1 MRNKKVSEQQ
11 NLQNLTVKID
21 SFECS
26 ITTDIAVFGYVDH
39 RLKILLTKR
48 SVGKFTD
55 HWMLPGGVMEAH
67 ENIEDCTHKVLF
79 ALTGVKD
86 IHFEQV
92 KVYSN
97 IDRHPIKRVLTVS
110 FYALVRPENH
120 PLFLKGNVEQIA
132 WFDMDEIPQNLGFD
146 HSQIIHDAHM
156 YLKNN
161 LKDRLVM
168 GELLPKKFTLTELQG
183 LYEDILGLELDKRNF
198 RKRIFQMDILKN
210 TGEVKAGVKGGP
222 VLYEYPKDK
231 KIITSL

>member
-1 MRNKKVSEQQ
+1 MSNKKVFEQP
-11 NLQNLTVKID
+11 NLQNLTVNAD

-48 SVGKFTD
+48 SVGEFTD
-55 HWMLPGGVMEAH
+55 HWMLPGGVMEGN
-67 ENIEDCTHKVLF
+67 ETLKDCASKVLL
-79 ALTGVKD
+79 ALTGVKN

-92 KVYSN
+92 KVYSA
-97 IDRHPIKRVLTVS
+97 IDRHPIKRVITVS
-110 FYALVRPENH
+110 FYAMIRPENH

-132 WFDMDEIPQNLGFD
+132 WFDMDQIPKNLGFD
-146 HSQIIHDAHM
+146 HAQIIHDAHM
-156 YLKNN
+156 FLKNN

-183 LYEDILGLELDKRNF
+183 LYEDILGLQLDKRNF

-210 TGEVKAGVKGGP
+210 TGEVKAGIKGGP
-222 VLYEYPKDK
+222 ILYEYSVDK
-231 KIITSL
+231 KA